1 MQPRKMLFIRPPS
14 TEMGETARTQNIHQR
29 TIPYGIL
36 SIMTYVNRYKTRDIS
51 LSLLDMNVDDRDV
64 SDVVEEIMPD
74 VVGISAQY
82 NHVYPWIERIG
93 KMVRDVNGFAIV
105 LAGGASVMAYYDQVL
120 NDCPSVD
127 ALCYSEGE
135 IPVLDL
141 LESPDM
147 VETLGTHDSFTI
159 RGQWNK
165 PKATYVENLDDIP
178 LVDFSL
184 IDLSKYKTKYDVF
197 NPSPDPNTLF
207 LPITTTRG
215 CPFNCYFCT
224 VGELKGKKMR
234 KMSARRVIEDVTTMK
249 EKYGMTSLGI
259 EDDQFTMDA
268 ERAKQIFKGL
278 APLGI
283 SVDCMCGMMVCYIDD
298 ELIPLMKP
306 AGIKIVTLP
315 IESGSQYVLDN
326 IIRKSVKLNTI
337 PDLVRKLK
345 KEGLLVHANI
355 ILGFPGENKD
365 HWKETREFLFN
376 SGIDWFHIFCATPL
390 KGSRLYDDCIERGYI
405 KAGDL
410 NADGYI
416 VSSITTP
423 DFTAEEVTKAVYDMN
438 IDLNFIH
445 NTRMREGDYETAAS
459 YFSHVARK
467 YPGHAVAHL
476 CLAKALFK
484 LPEWREYANHSV

>member
-14 TEMGETARTQNIHQR
+14 TEMGETAKTQNVHQR

-51 LSLLDMNVDDRDV
+51 LSILDMNVDGQDV
-64 SDVVEEIMPD
+64 GDVIKEIMPD

-93 KMVRDVNGFAIV
+93 KIVRSVDRDILV
-105 LAGGASVMAYYDQVL
+105 LAGGACIMAYYDQVL
-120 NDCPSVD
+120 SDCPSVD
-127 ALCYSEGE
+127 ALCYAEGE

-147 VETLGTHDSFTI
+147 VEVLSTHDSFTL
-159 RGQWNK
+159 RGSGK
-165 PKATYVENLDDIP
+165 PKATYVDTLDDIP

-197 NPSPDPNTLF
+197 NPSPDPNDLF

-224 VGELKGKKMR
+224 VGGLKGKKMR
-234 KMSARRVIEDVTTMK
+234 KMSAKRVIEDITTMK

-259 EDDQFTMDA
+259 EDDQFTMDG

-315 IESGSQYVLDN
+315 VESGSQYVLDN
-326 IIRKSVKLNTI
+326 IIRKPVKLDTI

-355 ILGFPGENKD
+355 ILGFPGEKKD
-365 HWKETREFLFN
+365 HWDETREFLFS
-376 SGIDWFHIFCATPL
+376 SGIDRFNIFCATPIR
-390 KGSRLYDDCIERGYI
+390 GSKLYADCIEKGYI
-405 KAGDL
+405 KSGDL

-423 DFTAEEVTKAVYDMN
+423 DFTAAEVTKAVYDMN
-438 IDLNFIH
+438 IDLNFMR
-445 NTRMREGDYETAAS
+445 NTRMREGDYETAAA

-484 LPEWREYANHSV
+484 LPEWREYANRSI